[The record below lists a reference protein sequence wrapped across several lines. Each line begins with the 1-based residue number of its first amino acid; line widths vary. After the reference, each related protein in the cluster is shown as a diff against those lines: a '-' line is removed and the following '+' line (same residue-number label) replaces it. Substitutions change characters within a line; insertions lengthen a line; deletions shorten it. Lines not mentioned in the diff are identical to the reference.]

1 MKRRFVWFLVLVV
14 IGCLI
19 LSAQPVA
26 AGGEDATMGDVKL
39 TPVPDTQGEGG
50 PITLELEI
58 PFYGGCCYP
67 LFAYEVAGSL
77 ELPENM
83 NIISGPEPQKLSEVQ
98 AKAGGEPEWVTI
110 KWVVKSMV
118 AGEYTVGATAS
129 TQNCGSA
136 SSTTTITI
144 TKGCVISIPEIYPQ
158 QPSTEKETY
167 INIEAMSPIEGI
179 TIDEVTL
186 YYVASENELKSLE
199 SEEDTLYFGNN
210 KNKMGEPIS
219 MDRAEDEG
227 YLWNA
232 KIPQQDSSSYVY
244 YWVVAEDN
252 NQNRTTS
259 PVYTLNVEDLAF
271 ADMVLTI
278 TIWLPII
285 LTIISIFVII
295 LIVRYLNKVDTKK
308 EGLLVLGS
316 TRISRTEPGTKTD
329 ELSQRKLNVR
339 LYAVFGIL
347 ITIGI
352 ALLIW
357 AIVSDE
363 LSDLIYVMGG
373 GM

>member
-1 MKRRFVWFLVLVV
+1 MKKRLVWFLVLVV
-14 IGCLI
+14 IGCLV
-19 LSAQPVA
+19 LSAQPVT
-26 AGGEDATMGDVKL
+26 AGGEDATMGDTKL
-39 TPVPDTQGEGG
+39 TPVPNTQGEGG

-83 NIISGPEPQKLSEVQ
+83 EMISGPEPQKFSEVQ

-144 TKGCVISIPEIYPQ
+144 TKGCVISIPEIYPE
-158 QPSTEKETY
+158 QPSTERETF

-179 TIDEVTL
+179 TIDDVTL
-186 YYVASENELKSLE
+186 YYVTSESELKSLE
-199 SEEDTLYFGNN
+199 SEEDTLYFRNN
-210 KNKMGEPIS
+210 KNKKGEPIP
-219 MDRAEDEG
+219 MNRAEDDG
-227 YLWNA
+227 FLWSA
-232 KIPQQDSSSYVY
+232 KVPKQGSSSYVY

-252 NQNRTTS
+252 NQNKTTS

-271 ADMVLTI
+271 ADLVLTI

-295 LIVRYLNKVDTKK
+295 LIVRYLNKVDMKK

-316 TRISRTEPGTKTD
+316 TKISHTEPSKNTD
-329 ELSQRKLNVR
+329 ELYQRKLNVK

-357 AIVSDE
+357 AVVSDE

>member
-1 MKRRFVWFLVLVV
+1 MKKRLVWFLVLVV
-14 IGCLI
+14 IGCLV
-19 LSAQPVA
+19 LSAQPVT
-26 AGGEDATMGDVKL
+26 AGGEDATMGDTKL
-39 TPVPDTQGEGG
+39 TPVPNTQGEGG

-83 NIISGPEPQKLSEVQ
+83 EMISGPEPQKFSEVQ

-144 TKGCVISIPEIYPQ
+144 TKGCVISIPEIYPE
-158 QPSTEKETY
+158 QPSTERETF
-167 INIEAMSPIEGI
+167 INIEAMSRIEGI
-179 TIDEVTL
+179 TIDDVTL
-186 YYVASENELKSLE
+186 YYVTSESELKSLE
-199 SEEDTLYFGNN
+199 SEEDTLYFRNN
-210 KNKMGEPIS
+210 KNKKGEPIP
-219 MDRAEDEG
+219 MNRAEDDG
-227 YLWNA
+227 FLWSA
-232 KIPQQDSSSYVY
+232 KVPKQGSSSYVY

-252 NQNRTTS
+252 NQNKTTS

-271 ADMVLTI
+271 ADLVLTI

-295 LIVRYLNKVDTKK
+295 LIVRYLNKVDMKK

-316 TRISRTEPGTKTD
+316 TKISHTEPSKNTD
-329 ELSQRKLNVR
+329 ELYQRKLNVK

-357 AIVSDE
+357 AVVSDE